1 MIEKLKQL
9 YAELLK
15 KYSGGLS
22 NTSINKFDD
31 IKELFHKTF
40 DIPIDAIYA
49 TGAGT
54 RPGNLEV
61 RLSQGVQ
68 ATKHTVLGLAFLV
81 DEKNSLENRK
91 KLTNSTFTTVTKFL
105 GRKKSSYDNIL
116 VLIQSEKSLFITG
129 LIALAETE
137 ISNKLSQELNIT
149 DVRYVN
155 SNPSDAIELGYNKI
169 FFGAPG
175 TGKSFHVDSLIMDV
189 SDERKERITFHP
201 EFDNSSFVGGYKPIY
216 ENKEIKYKFVPQIFT
231 NIYVKSWN
239 DLSNNYF
246 LVIEEIN
253 RGNCAEIFGELFQ
266 LLDRNSNYTI
276 TPSGELSD
284 YLNLKLIGLGKD
296 GIEDGKM
303 KLPPNLI
310 LLATMNTS
318 DQSLFPMDSAF
329 KRRWAWEYIP
339 INYEETN
346 EDGSVNN
353 SYYFTVQV
361 DGETSFQWIDF
372 IGNVNKKIKSNPNL
386 GMDKCIGNYFV
397 VADNNEITKEEFIN
411 KVIFYLWND
420 VFKDEENN
428 VFSKD
433 MTYEDFFPI
442 STKGVASLK
451 ELLKNIGII
460 Q

>member
-1 MIEKLKQL
+1 
-9 YAELLK
+9 
-15 KYSGGLS
+15 
-22 NTSINKFDD
+22 
-31 IKELFHKTF
+31 
-40 DIPIDAIYA
+40 
-49 TGAGT
+49 
-54 RPGNLEV
+54 
-61 RLSQGVQ
+61 
-68 ATKHTVLGLAFLV
+68 
-81 DEKNSLENRK
+81 
-91 KLTNSTFTTVTKFL
+91 
-105 GRKKSSYDNIL
+105 
-116 VLIQSEKSLFITG
+116 
-129 LIALAETE
+129 
-137 ISNKLSQELNIT
+137 
-149 DVRYVN
+149 
-155 SNPSDAIELGYNKI
+155 
-169 FFGAPG
+169 
-175 TGKSFHVDSLIMDV
+175 MDV

-201 EFDNSSFVGGYKPIY
+201 EFDNSSFVGGYKPIS